1 MLDLIHAYETY
12 LTKVKQASANT
23 VCSYMRDIRQFTEWL
38 QESEHTD
45 ILDATQLNISDYLSH
60 QRVEGKSGATIS
72 RTLASLKNF
81 YAYVISTGF
90 LEESPVSG
98 EIHVDRGEKKLPQIL
113 TGKEV
118 ELLLA
123 QPSGVDAKGLRDKAM
138 LEVMYATGIRV
149 TELIDLNVEDVNLEL
164 GILKCTS
171 AKKSRVIPLY
181 PAALR
186 ALSVYLKEVRL
197 LMVDDPGEQ
206 ALFVNVGGARMSR
219 QGFWKKFVILA
230 AGAFMNFLTGLLIVA
245 ILFSSAGTFFVDGIT
260 GLAPEV
266 SRTGENGLQAGDQ
279 IYKINGWRTYFSGD
293 AQMFLSYSGDTA
305 DIEVVRNGRHILME
319 NVARQTCT
327 DQQGEPYQGFGLYVG
342 RLSVPATVSNRIRYT
357 WYQTM
362 DFVQL
367 VWFSLGQ
374 LVTGGAGLND
384 LSGPVGI
391 VTTIKDVGTEAQE
404 TAEQNDQ
411 NGLLAAAESIA
422 YFAALIAVNL
432 AVMNLLPLPALDGG
446 RIFFLLVDAVS
457 MALFKRKVP
466 EKYQAAINTAGFVLL
481 MGFMLLVTFQDVF
494 KLVK

>member
-1 MLDLIHAYETY
+1 M
-12 LTKVKQASANT
+12 
-23 VCSYMRDIRQFTEWL
+23 
-38 QESEHTD
+38 
-45 ILDATQLNISDYLSH
+45 
-60 QRVEGKSGATIS
+60 
-72 RTLASLKNF
+72 
-81 YAYVISTGF
+81 
-90 LEESPVSG
+90 
-98 EIHVDRGEKKLPQIL
+98 
-113 TGKEV
+113 
-118 ELLLA
+118 
-123 QPSGVDAKGLRDKAM
+123 
-138 LEVMYATGIRV
+138 
-149 TELIDLNVEDVNLEL
+149 
-164 GILKCTS
+164 
-171 AKKSRVIPLY
+171 
-181 PAALR
+181 
-186 ALSVYLKEVRL
+186 
-197 LMVDDPGEQ
+197 
-206 ALFVNVGGARMSR
+206 
-219 QGFWKKFVILA
+219 ILA

-305 DIEVVRNGRHILME
+305 DIEVVRNGRHILVE
-319 NVARQTCT
+319 NVSRQTCT